1 MGDDHHLSEGKMP
14 NVLTVSTWMCI
25 PARVWHARNCLPG
38 SIHLNVYLVAH
49 PTARKWNI
57 TPVISGLTLL
67 IPFTTGVIA
76 HLRAVG
82 SSPPSIIFQAKND
95 GSEVIRVSQ
104 NCLRQIE
111 SCSQPRSIFVDV
123 PSFNSPQISTSIG
136 PLFFVRAD
144 GGQTAQKIIRQCPLP
159 KSPHLQWLLSLLPP
173 NGFHAKWKTPRAKAE
188 TAPGAGETCD
198 SYATNRS
205 LFIFV
210 CETVYLTIYI

>member
-67 IPFTTGVIA
+67 IPFTTGVIT

-111 SCSQPRSIFVDV
+111 SCSPATVQFFRCSQFQ
-123 PSFNSPQISTSIG
+123 FSTDIHIR
-136 PLFFVRAD
+136 PLFVSTCCRSGSPSPMIAAEAASKWW
-144 GGQTAQKIIRQCPLP
+144 TP
-159 KSPHLQWLLSLLPP
+159 KRH
-173 NGFHAKWKTPRAKAE
+173 FWKTPRAKAE
-188 TAPGAGETCD
+188 TAGAGETCD

-210 CETVYLTIYI
+210 LVKLCIWLYIYNYIW